1 MVNILKSIVN
11 SVAMAL
17 LFGSLS
23 LTTNATNAV
32 IDTADTVYTNGR
44 IYTVND
50 SQPWVEAVAIKD
62 GKFLAI
68 GSAASIEAVTGDGTE
83 VVDLDGAFVMPGI
96 QENHIHAT
104 IAGPTIEKAANRVI
118 FTPASTPEQIEE
130 ALIAWVKD
138 NPGDGWVR
146 GGLWGTAHFPN
157 GQPHKSMLD
166 AIIPDRPVVLID
178 ETAHGAWVNS
188 KALEIAGITSD
199 TPPPPTGI
207 IGKDPDTGEPTG
219 YMADGGMTEVLKQ
232 VPKPT
237 AGEYKQAI
245 AEFQKVVHGFGI
257 TAITDAAGGNRET
270 LEAYNALEA
279 DGDLKLRVDYVIIL
293 TDYAADVL
301 EPWEVIRDRAR
312 YKTRLLNPGK
322 AKVGADGVPIS
333 GAALM
338 LEPFTNDPDNY
349 GKMTATE
356 EQFSQLVEAAGEGM
370 QIMIHAMGDGTIR
383 KALDV
388 IEEARKKYPEN
399 KQIAQ
404 IAHPGWPHPDDI
416 PRFKT
421 LNVAADVSPPQYFW
435 NPLSKGHVP
444 VLGDE
449 RMKRTYPIKEF
460 LDNGVLVSY
469 GSDWPAGTPSA
480 NPWRALEG
488 MVTRMNPAGDYP
500 GEVMG
505 EPISLEAAMRIFTI
519 NGAIVMQNDKITGS
533 IEVGKYADMV
543 VLDSNPFELM
553 ESGQAHKISD
563 INAVKTIFEGEVVFT
578 RQ

>member
-1 MVNILKSIVN
+1 
-11 SVAMAL
+11 
-17 LFGSLS
+17 
-23 LTTNATNAV
+23 
-32 IDTADTVYTNGR
+32 
-44 IYTVND
+44 
-50 SQPWVEAVAIKD
+50 
-62 GKFLAI
+62 
-68 GSAASIEAVTGDGTE
+68 
-83 VVDLDGAFVMPGI
+83 
-96 QENHIHAT
+96 
-104 IAGPTIEKAANRVI
+104 
-118 FTPASTPEQIEE
+118 
-130 ALIAWVKD
+130 
-138 NPGDGWVR
+138 
-146 GGLWGTAHFPN
+146 
-157 GQPHKSMLD
+157 
-166 AIIPDRPVVLID
+166 
-178 ETAHGAWVNS
+178 
-188 KALEIAGITSD
+188 
-199 TPPPPTGI
+199 
-207 IGKDPDTGEPTG
+207 
-219 YMADGGMTEVLKQ
+219 
-232 VPKPT
+232 
-237 AGEYKQAI
+237 
-245 AEFQKVVHGFGI
+245 
-257 TAITDAAGGNRET
+257 
-270 LEAYNALEA
+270 
-279 DGDLKLRVDYVIIL
+279 
-293 TDYAADVL
+293 
-301 EPWEVIRDRAR
+301 
-312 YKTRLLNPGK
+312 LNPGK

-533 IEVGKYADMV
+533 IEVGKLADLIV
-543 VLDSNPFELM
+543 VGHNPRGHVRADTPDNRANDCHCVLFWLL
-553 ESGQAHKISD
+553 
-563 INAVKTIFEGEVVFT
+563 FT
-578 RQ
+578 CSWQSFRGRPCAPGSLLSLRRC